1 MAATNLET
9 LLQERGNPVNM
20 LRNSP
25 MDAFVYPVVATE
37 FSNWRDEQYA
47 WRNNVVL
54 FDQSHHMCDL
64 MVEGPDAAQLLS
76 GLAVNSFAGFKPGKA
91 KQFVACSP
99 SGHVIGDNIM
109 FYLAENQILLVGR
122 APSINWVEYNASVSG
137 LKVTTR
143 KDMSS
148 PNRPNGHP
156 IDRERYRYQIQGPFA
171 PQLLEKLNG
180 GPVEEIKFFNLG
192 HFKIG
197 GQDIRALRHGMGGV
211 PGLEFWGPYEERDR
225 IKEII
230 MEAGAE
236 FGIRAVGSRAYST
249 SAVESGWIP
258 SPLPAIYTHPD
269 LKAYREWLPAQGYEA
284 MGPIGG
290 SYVSDN
296 IEDYYVTP
304 YQIGYGPFVKF
315 DHDFIGRNALENIA
329 DGPHRRKVSLI
340 WNPEDVGRVQNS
352 LLNPDGP
359 NYKYIEMPLANYAAS
374 NYDRVEVGG
383 KLVGFSMFSGYLY
396 NERAFVSLATLD
408 GDLAMGDEVV
418 ITWGEED
425 GGTAKSTVERHTQ
438 TTIRA
443 KIGPVPI
450 SKLARED
457 YAQSWRTK
465 AAS

>member
-1 MAATNLET
+1 MTESNLEA
-9 LLQERGNPVNM
+9 LLNARGNPVTM

-25 MDAFVYPVVATE
+25 TDAFVYPVVATE

-47 WRNNVVL
+47 WRHNVVL

-64 MVEGPDAAQLLS
+64 MVEGPDAAQLLC
-76 GLAVNSFAGFKPGKA
+76 GLAVNSFAGFRPGKA

-122 APSINWVEYNASVSG
+122 APSINWVEYRAQISG
-137 LKVTTR
+137 LNVTTR

-156 IDRERYRYQIQGPFA
+156 VLRERYRYQIQGPFA
-171 PQLLEKLNG
+171 PLLLEKLNG
-180 GPVEEIKFFNLG
+180 GPIQEIKFFNLG
-192 HFKIG
+192 HFRIG
-197 GQDIRALRHGMGGV
+197 GQEVHALRHGMGGV
-211 PGLEFWGPYEERDR
+211 PGLEFWGPYEDRDR
-225 IKEII
+225 IKAII

-258 SPLPAIYTHPD
+258 SPLPAIYTDPE
-269 LKAYREWLPAQGYEA
+269 LQGYREWLPATGYEA
-284 MGPIGG
+284 TAPIGG
-290 SYVSDN
+290 SFVSDN

-315 DHDFIGRNALENIA
+315 DHDFVGRKALEAIA
-329 DGPHRRKVSLI
+329 EAPQRRKVSLV
-340 WNPEDVGRVQNS
+340 WNAEDVGRVQNS
-352 LLNPDGP
+352 LLRPTGP

-374 NYDRVEVGG
+374 NYDRVERNGR
-383 KLVGFSMFSGYLY
+383 LVGFSMFSGYLF
-396 NERAFVSLATLD
+396 NERSFVSLATVD
-408 GDLAMGDEVV
+408 GDLEEGDEVV
-418 ITWGEED
+418 ITWGEEN
-425 GGTAKSTVERHTQ
+425 GGTAKSTVEMHTQ

-443 KIGPVPI
+443 TVGPVPI

-457 YAQSWRTK
+457 YASGWRNR
-465 AAS
+465 AAG